1 MSPLVIISN
10 PYPHLLN
17 DLLCEAS
24 SIIYFALEAY
34 QRLKSNNYKF
44 SGDYLLNDP
53 SLFAKFDPYGN
64 HLFQF
69 LNRYC
74 KIGIKNSFTFTEE
87 LYTRFQESEFY
98 DDDLRPSIFAKKLN
112 QILDNVY
119 PGKTT
124 LGHRSAGKVD
134 GEKKILRG
142 IYGIELKSDEE
153 LLDEELQWEAAD

>member
-17 DLLCEAS
+17 ELLCEAS

-119 PGKTT
+119 PGKTA

-153 LLDEELQWEAAD
+153 LLDEELQQEAAD